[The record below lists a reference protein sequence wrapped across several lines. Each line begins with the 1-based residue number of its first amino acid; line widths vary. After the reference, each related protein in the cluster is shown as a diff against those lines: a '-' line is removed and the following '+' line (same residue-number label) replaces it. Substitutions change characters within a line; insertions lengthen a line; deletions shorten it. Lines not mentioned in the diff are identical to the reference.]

1 MLLKNISAIT
11 ALLLGSASFLLAD
24 TVLLKDKSA
33 VTGKILAEKS
43 DAVVVD
49 VGYTVLV
56 VPRNAISRISKASE
70 TNAPVAVTAA
80 VPAGQIGRAHV

>member
-11 ALLLGSASFLLAD
+11 TLLVCSAQFALAD
-24 TVLLKDKSA
+24 TVLLKDKSS

-56 VPRNAISRISKASE
+56 VPRNAISRDRKS
-70 TNAPVAVTAA
+70 VV
-80 VPAGQIGRAHV
+80 